1 MDKKQ
6 IESFVGAAYPGFRDF
21 MRNFIAPL
29 FDGTEIDD
37 WRGAPQMNDDLKGL
51 ADRSGV
57 QDIRLCAQVNTG
69 YTTFRVYDVTVKD
82 RVLLKRNRVTV
93 QQLVRK
99 IAAGG
104 NAFMA
109 FHHAKG
115 GGEWRLSFFQG
126 VSGSETSARRHTFL
140 LGPDQN
146 LRTVTDNLL
155 RLRETL
161 VQNGGL
167 EDKDFVRCFDVEALS
182 DEFFDKYKAHYEKFC
197 LYVTEARD
205 AKAKELFRSFGK
217 DGKRVR
223 DYVKKMMGR
232 LVFLQFLQK
241 KGWLGVP
248 VGGTWG
254 EGDRYFL
261 QNLFAKASKR
271 QQEDFLDA
279 VLEPLFFKALNTDRT
294 KRGDVYDT
302 GVKGYGNNG
311 KVRIPYLN
319 GGLFTNDDED
329 DFKSVFHA
337 ALFSDEENREN
348 PDPAKCGVLDFFA
361 QYNFTIDEND
371 PTEAEVGVDP
381 EMLSRIFENLLED
394 NKDKGAFYT
403 PKPIVDYMCRQSLI
417 AYLQA
422 DAPEADKPAIE
433 KFVNTHELVGASV
446 PLARSHAG
454 RVALPDYLLAKLK
467 SVKICDPAIGSGA
480 FPMGLLRELYFCRV
494 ALGDPLAERPA
505 ELKKDIIENNI
516 YGVDIEKGAV
526 DIARLRF
533 WLSLVVDEETPRALP
548 NLDFKIMQGNSLL
561 ESYKGVDMS
570 EIAKDEED
578 VEVCGVTMKVQ
589 HPQRTKFKKLLHEYF
604 DCHEL
609 SQKKKL
615 KEQIERSVV
624 NLITEN
630 ASGSRKLGTGLQEAD
645 FKDITVSATDKFFL
659 WHTWFSDVFEQ
670 GGFDIVIGNPPYI
683 QLQANGGQLADLY
696 QRSGFSTFER
706 TGDIYCLFYEFG
718 WRILAENGHL
728 CYITSNKWIRGGYGE
743 RLRKFFVEC
752 TQPLKLLDF
761 AGEKIFESASVDTNI
776 LLMAVSLKPPKLGC
790 EGRSE
795 SMRLPKATNCLA
807 CVATPQCRTD
817 IALFFGNSARMMEF
831 RADDIWRI
839 MSVNEER
846 VFEKICKR
854 GKRLEDWD
862 MQINYGIKT
871 GYNAAFIVGKSV
883 YTQLIGEDCRSAEL
897 LLPYVKGQNLERYW
911 VEDSGKWL
919 VAAHNGYDD
928 VRRVDVLH
936 YPAIRRWLDSHEPD
950 LSARTDQGDTPYNL
964 RSCAYWG
971 DFSKPKMLWAE
982 TMRIRRKTEERFPR
996 FTYVKEGLVADKTCF
1011 FATGEN
1017 LKYLVAVMNSLLGWY
1032 LCRQYVSILDKGGY
1046 MMQKAFVEKI
1056 PILPATTAQQKPII
1070 ALVDKILAAKKGNPA
1085 ADTSEWE
1092 KQIDERVFEL
1102 YGLNEPEREIIR
1114 KSIN

>member
-6 IESFVGAAYPGFRDF
+6 IESFVGAAYPGYQDF
-21 MRNFIAPL
+21 MRNFITPI
-29 FDGTEIDD
+29 FDGAEIDD

-126 VSGSETSARRHTFL
+126 VAGSETSARRHTFL

-182 DEFFDKYKAHYEKFC
+182 DEFFAKYKAHYEKFC

-248 VGGTWG
+248 VGGRWG

-261 QNLFAKASKR
+261 QNLFAKASKQ
-271 QQEDFLDA
+271 QQEDFLDT

-302 GVKGYGNNG
+302 GVKGYGKNG

-329 DFKSVFHA
+329 DFKSVFPA
-337 ALFSDEENREN
+337 TLFSDEANREN

-403 PKPIVDYMCRQSLI
+403 PKPVVDYMCRQSLI

-422 DAPEADKPAIE
+422 DAPDIDKPTIE
-433 KFVNTHELVGASV
+433 KFVKTHELVVSA
-446 PLARSHAG
+446 ARADRGG
-454 RVALPDYLLAKLK
+454 RGTIALSARLLAKLK

-480 FPMGLLRELYFCRV
+480 FPMGLLRELYFCRA
-494 ALGDPLAERPA
+494 ALGDPLAEHPA

-570 EIAKDEED
+570 EIAKDEEE
-578 VEVCGVTMKVQ
+578 VEVCGVKMKVQ

-604 DCHEL
+604 DCHDVG
-609 SQKKKL
+609 QKKKM
-615 KEQIERSVV
+615 KEQIEKSVV
-624 NLITEN
+624 SLITEN
-630 ASGSRKLGTGLQEAD
+630 ASGNRKQGTGLRKED
-645 FKDITVSATDKFFL
+645 FDGIATSANDMFFL

-670 GGFDIVIGNPPYI
+670 GGFNIVIGNPPYI
-683 QLQANGGQLADLY
+683 SSETQLSNPVLKAQREALIESGCYKSLY
-696 QRSGFSTFER
+696 QKWDLFIPFIELGIQRCRSNGVCSMIVPFPFTNQKYGKVLRRMMVEEFDLFELV
-706 TGDIYCLFYEFG
+706 DL
-718 WRILAENGHL
+718 NG
-728 CYITSNKWIRGGYGE
+728 T
-743 RLRKFFVEC
+743 
-752 TQPLKLLDF
+752 
-761 AGEKIFESASVDTNI
+761 KIFENATVSNCIPFVKIATPTGKTWISKIEEKSKIVRSFEQLHTNLVQDNKNFVWNTTQEKRETDRHTDMHVLGDFCYISYGLRPNSDEKSAKGEFKKTDLISDLDDGKPRRKYVEAKDISKYVIHRIRFLEYGTERSPGKLTRPTFNELYEHDKIMFNVLGDLTGTLDVQRLVHNHSLIACVKWHDLHGVDNKSISASIKKFSVMSRDEMEKLSTTVDLRY
-776 LLMAVSLKPPKLGC
+776 LLG
-790 EGRSE
+790 
-795 SMRLPKATNCLA
+795 
-807 CVATPQCRTD
+807 
-817 IALFFGNSARMMEF
+817 
-831 RADDIWRI
+831 
-839 MSVNEER
+839 
-846 VFEKICKR
+846 
-854 GKRLEDWD
+854 
-862 MQINYGIKT
+862 
-871 GYNAAFIVGKSV
+871 
-883 YTQLIGEDCRSAEL
+883 
-897 LLPYVKGQNLERYW
+897 
-911 VEDSGKWL
+911 
-919 VAAHNGYDD
+919 
-928 VRRVDVLH
+928 
-936 YPAIRRWLDSHEPD
+936 
-950 LSARTDQGDTPYNL
+950 
-964 RSCAYWG
+964 
-971 DFSKPKMLWAE
+971 
-982 TMRIRRKTEERFPR
+982 
-996 FTYVKEGLVADKTCF
+996 
-1011 FATGEN
+1011 
-1017 LKYLVAVMNSLLGWY
+1017 VMNSRYATWLLRN
-1032 LCRQYVSILDKGGY
+1032 LRGGDY
-1046 MMQKAFVEKI
+1046 HIYPEHVRNI
-1056 PILPATTAQQKPII
+1056 PIPSATLAQQKTII
-1070 ALVDKILAAKKGNPA
+1070 VLVDEILAAKKENPE
-1085 ADTSEWE
+1085 ADTSVLE
-1092 KQIDERVFEL
+1092 KQIDDLVFDL
-1102 YGLNEPEREIIR
+1102 YGLEESERDIIR
-1114 KSIN
+1114 QAVE

>member
-6 IESFVGAAYPGFRDF
+6 IESFVGAAYPGYQDF
-21 MRNFIAPL
+21 MRNFITPI
-29 FDGTEIDD
+29 FDGAEIDD

-69 YTTFRVYDVTVKD
+69 YTTFSVYDVTVKD
-82 RVLLKRNRVTV
+82 RILLKRNRVTV

-126 VSGSETSARRHTFL
+126 VAGSETSARRHTFL

-182 DEFFDKYKAHYEKFC
+182 DEFFAKYKAHYEKFC

-248 VGGTWG
+248 VGGRWG

-261 QNLFAKASKR
+261 QNLFAKASKQ
-271 QQEDFLDA
+271 QQEDFLDT

-302 GVKGYGNNG
+302 GVKGYGKNG

-329 DFKSVFHA
+329 DFKSVFPA
-337 ALFSDEENREN
+337 TLFSDEANREN

-403 PKPIVDYMCRQSLI
+403 PKPVVDYMCRQSLI

-422 DAPEADKPAIE
+422 DAPDIDKPTIE
-433 KFVNTHELVGASV
+433 KFVKTHELVVSA
-446 PLARSHAG
+446 ARADRGG
-454 RVALPDYLLAKLK
+454 RGTIALSARLLAKLK

-480 FPMGLLRELYFCRV
+480 FPMGLLRELYFCRA
-494 ALGDPLAERPA
+494 ALGDPLAEHPA

-570 EIAKDEED
+570 EIAKDEEE
-578 VEVCGVTMKVQ
+578 VEVCGVNMKVQ

-609 SQKKKL
+609 IQKKNL
-615 KEQIERSVV
+615 KEQIEKSVV

-630 ASGSRKLGTGLQEAD
+630 ASGSRKMGTGLREED
-645 FKDITVSATDKFFL
+645 FNGITVSATDKFFL
-659 WHTWFSDVFEQ
+659 WHTWFSDVFEE
-670 GGFDIVIGNPPYI
+670 GGFDIVIGNPPYVESRSPNFPDDLKS
-683 QLQANGGQLADLY
+683 QLQRKLSERYSKEDCESFPRGSDLMMFFFEQAFSLLAKE
-696 QRSGFSTFER
+696 GVN
-706 TGDIYCLFYEFG
+706 
-718 WRILAENGHL
+718 A
-728 CYITSNKWIRGGYGE
+728 YITENSWLSTNYGKAFQGFLLRHIDVKAIVDSDYRYFKGADVNTVITFLSRKRENEIRAV
-743 RLRKFFVEC
+743 KFFHC
-752 TQPLKLLDF
+752 HGDLSR
-761 AGEKIFESASVDTNI
+761 ES
-776 LLMAVSLKPPKLGC
+776 C
-790 EGRSE
+790 
-795 SMRLPKATNCLA
+795 
-807 CVATPQCRTD
+807 
-817 IALFFGNSARMMEF
+817 
-831 RADDIWRI
+831 DIWRAE
-839 MSVNEER
+839 STGLTE
-846 VFEKICKR
+846 
-854 GKRLEDWD
+854 L
-862 MQINYGIKT
+862 KT
-871 GYNAAFIVGKSV
+871 YLSN
-883 YTQLIGEDCRSAEL
+883 DEL
-897 LLPYVKGQNLERYW
+897 LKKYKWGFLNSLCDRMFRIFQRLLQMNNMEMQSHFSIGQGLNLTKNNIKGQ
-911 VEDSGKWL
+911 GKDR
-919 VAAHNGYDD
+919 VPYFTSDNG
-928 VRRVDVLH
+928 
-936 YPAIRRWLDSHEPD
+936 ACCSW
-950 LSARTDQGDTPYNL
+950 
-964 RSCAYWG
+964 
-971 DFSKPKMLWAE
+971 
-982 TMRIRRKTEERFPR
+982 
-996 FTYVKEGLVADKTCF
+996 
-1011 FATGEN
+1011 
-1017 LKYLVAVMNSLLGWY
+1017 
-1032 LCRQYVSILDKGGY
+1032 
-1046 MMQKAFVEKI
+1046 
-1056 PILPATTAQQKPII
+1056 TTAQSFVDSSLVNDNRKIPELILPRGI
-1070 ALVDKILAAKKGNPA
+1070 GTHFCCRNETKGFSSSFVELYSEGCNDDEVLSVWLFCNSSLLWLLREYSGRSNLGGGMLKAEATDLKSLPLYFVFTEMALIRDIYARAKTYVVPSKIEEALSAPLHLEIDRIVFKSLGIQG
-1085 ADTSEWE
+1085 ADTFV
-1092 KQIDERVFEL
+1092 RNEL
-1102 YGLNEPEREIIR
+1102 IR
-1114 KSIN
+1114 KVRMRMAKSKTAQKEK